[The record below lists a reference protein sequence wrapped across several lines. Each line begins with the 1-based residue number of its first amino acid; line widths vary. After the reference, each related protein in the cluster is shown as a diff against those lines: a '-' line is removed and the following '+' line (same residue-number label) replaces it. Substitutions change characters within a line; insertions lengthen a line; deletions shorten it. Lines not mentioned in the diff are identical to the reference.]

1 MGSLKWAV
9 RLGGIVFGATALIG
23 LLHLPIARTMLAQ
36 IGGCPFAGAT
46 PEEVE
51 RAQDRAFHALR
62 GSTPARQRPAMGFA
76 LETTTLQEIEAW
88 TRAHGLSCESSQRD
102 TLVTCERVPA
112 GALMPGTTGR
122 FDQLA
127 FGFRLADHRLIN
139 VSSLTIGLEPGAAA
153 GLLASAAS
161 RLEAALGAP
170 TNKRLPPADWD
181 AQGPAYVAYRYSDY
195 LADVSAMNLP
205 GRGVALRE
213 QYLSM
218 REEAGKQSTN

>member
-1 MGSLKWAV
+1 MGWLKWTV
-9 RLGGIVFGATALIG
+9 RLGGTALGATALIG
-23 LLHLPIARTMLAQ
+23 LLHMPVARTLLAR

-46 PEEVE
+46 PQEVE
-51 RAQDRAFHALR
+51 RAQDRAFQVLR
-62 GSTPARQRPAMGFA
+62 GSSPARHRPAMGFA
-76 LETTTLQEIEAW
+76 LETTTRKEIERW
-88 TRAHGLSCESSQRD
+88 TRAHGLSCESSQGD

-112 GALMPGTTGR
+112 GALIPGATGR

-127 FGFRLADHRLIN
+127 FGFRLADHRLVN

-153 GLLASAAS
+153 GLLTSAAS

-170 TNKRLPPADWD
+170 ANKRLPPADWD

-195 LADVSAMNLP
+195 LAEVSAMNLP

-218 REEAGKQSTN
+218 REETGKQSTN